1 VTERRK
7 ALRLGPT
14 PTEKELRARTRQQS
28 AVAELGNLA
37 LSGVGEEP
45 LFDAA
50 AVRVAETL
58 EVEASGVLELLPGGA
73 ALLLRAGSGWRQGLV
88 GRATLGSGLES
99 HAGYALERNEP
110 VIIADLRSEKRF
122 RPPAL
127 LRDHGMTSG
136 VSVLIRGDGVPFGV
150 LGAYTKARRNF
161 TRDDVQFLQVV
172 ANILAL
178 SHRRRRQEIA
188 RQQRAVLLGRLSRR
202 EREVLKLLAAG
213 AANREIGERLGVKYT
228 TVRSYVRA
236 VIEKL
241 DAHSALEAVAHA
253 HAYGLVEDEPPFEA
267 PTVFLSDRQ
276 DAERSH
282 ARPTRTA
289 VRPPSHDS
297 PLTSAK
303 QG

>member
-1 VTERRK
+1 VTERSK
-7 ALRLGPT
+7 ASRARQT
-14 PTEKELRARTRQQS
+14 QTDRELRNRTRQQA

-37 LSGVGEEP
+37 LSGAPEDE

-50 AVRVAETL
+50 AARVADAL

-73 ALLLRAGSGWRQGLV
+73 ALLLRAGAGWRQGLV

-99 HAGYALERNEP
+99 HAGYALEHMEP
-110 VIIADLRSEKRF
+110 VIIADLRTEKRF
-122 RPPAL
+122 RPPPL
-127 LRDHGMTSG
+127 LRDHGMISG

-150 LGAYTKARRNF
+150 LGAYTKVLREF
-161 TRDDVQFLQVV
+161 TRDDVQFMQGV

-178 SHRRRRQEIA
+178 AHRRRRQEMA

-213 AANREIGERLGVKYT
+213 ASNREIGERLGVRYT

-253 HAYGLVEDEPPFEA
+253 HAYGLVEDD
-267 PTVFLSDRQ
+267 L
-276 DAERSH
+276 
-282 ARPTRTA
+282 
-289 VRPPSHDS
+289 
-297 PLTSAK
+297 PL
-303 QG
+303 

>member
-7 ALRLGPT
+7 ASRTRPS
-14 PTEKELRARTRQQS
+14 PSDEELRTRRRQQS

-37 LSGVGEEP
+37 LSGVAEDS
-45 LFDAA
+45 LFETAA
-50 AVRVAETL
+50 ARVADTL
-58 EVEASGVLELLPGGA
+58 EVAASGVLELLPGGA
-73 ALLLRAGSGWRQGLV
+73 ALLLRAGTGFRQGLV

-110 VIIADLRSEKRF
+110 VIITDLRTEKRF
-122 RPPAL
+122 RPPPL
-127 LRDHGMTSG
+127 LRDHGMISG

-150 LGAYTKARRNF
+150 LGAYTKAQRDF
-161 TRDDVQFLQVV
+161 TRDDVQFLQGV

-178 SHRRRRQEIA
+178 AHRRRRQELA

-202 EREVLKLLAAG
+202 EREVLKLMAAG
-213 AANREIGERLGVKYT
+213 ASNREIAERLGVRYT

-253 HAYGLVEDEPPFEA
+253 HAYGLVEDEE
-267 PTVFLSDRQ
+267 
-276 DAERSH
+276 
-282 ARPTRTA
+282 
-289 VRPPSHDS
+289 
-297 PLTSAK
+297 SA
-303 QG
+303 